1 MSKEHP
7 KRILVIR
14 FGAIGDIILTFP
26 AIMALKKAWPD
37 AHITYLTKEKFS
49 PLVTPQSFIDDVLC
63 LEPNESIQSLRAKVA
78 AAGID
83 GIIDLHG
90 QLRSKALRS
99 FNTIP
104 TLAQKIPRSLWES
117 SSVRLGWALHQPKSK
132 IVEDHHRVMDSV
144 VGHRLDREKIHFQV
158 SPQQK
163 AAAQARLHQA
173 GFNFKQKTLG
183 ISPGANWFTK
193 RWSSERFSEVAKR
206 AKTFYPELKFVAFS
220 MHPLKS
226 LALLFNTHRFTWPTT
241 VGRCTSPGGS
251 VFQLSLFLVRLLPS
265 NFNLATT
272 HTYSANKTV
281 HRVIFTVVKVAP
293 KSILI
298 ASQASKW
305 MMYGILSKS
314 YLTGSSSILNQGKK
328 KARGETPRAFSIC

>member
-144 VGHRLDREKIHFQV
+144 VGHRLVRDARHKAERTLRADHQPLDDLDRVGGWEVGESIDRVARRVLDRVLLVDELHERRV
-158 SPQQK
+158 
-163 AAAQARLHQA
+163 RLHA
-173 GFNFKQKTLG
+173 
-183 ISPGANWFTK
+183 A
-193 RWSSERFSEVAKR
+193 
-206 AKTFYPELKFVAFS
+206 
-220 MHPLKS
+220 
-226 LALLFNTHRFTWPTT
+226 
-241 VGRCTSPGGS
+241 
-251 VFQLSLFLVRLLPS
+251 VR
-265 NFNLATT
+265 
-272 HTYSANKTV
+272 V
-281 HRVIFTVVKVAP
+281 R
-293 KSILI
+293 
-298 ASQASKW
+298 
-305 MMYGILSKS
+305 
-314 YLTGSSSILNQGKK
+314 
-328 KARGETPRAFSIC
+328 ARG

>member
-206 AKTFYPELKFVAFS
+206 AKAEGFQVL
-220 MHPLKS
+220 
-226 LALLFNTHRFTWPTT
+226 T
-241 VGRCTSPGGS
+241 VGSPAEEKLAQDILSRVEVCSVFDAPIEELGALIQHTSIYLANDSGPMHIARGLGIPTVAIFGSTSPEQFQFGNNTY
-251 VFQLSLFLVRLLPS
+251 VFSKQDCSPCHFYGRKSCPKKHLDCLTSIEVDDVWNSLKELSNGL
-265 NFNLATT
+265 
-272 HTYSANKTV
+272 
-281 HRVIFTVVKVAP
+281 
-293 KSILI
+293 
-298 ASQASKW
+298 
-305 MMYGILSKS
+305 
-314 YLTGSSSILNQGKK
+314 
-328 KARGETPRAFSIC
+328 